1 MAVEMSANR
10 RAVASV
16 PCSYGIRRVFVE
28 VLFLKRGRPPYAVL
42 AQRRRTTT

>member
-1 MAVEMSANR
+1 
-10 RAVASV
+10 
-16 PCSYGIRRVFVE
+16 VFVE